1 MLMSPIIIVVES
13 SRWRRGSNRAVVL
26 SSAKA
31 VQAAST
37 VNNLAISMKV
47 MTSLLSLRLAILF
60 RSRVGAAEGSIGR
73 ILKGAL
79 NEDIRALPF

>member
-1 MLMSPIIIVVES
+1 M
-13 SRWRRGSNRAVVL
+13 RRGSNRAVELL

-60 RSRVGAAEGSIGR
+60 RRRVGAAEGSKGR

>member
-13 SRWRRGSNRAVVL
+13 SRWRRVGCNRAVVL

-60 RSRVGAAEGSIGR
+60 RRVGAAEGSIGR

>member
-13 SRWRRGSNRAVVL
+13 SRWRRVGSNRAVVL

-60 RSRVGAAEGSIGR
+60 RRVGAAEGSIGR

>member
-60 RSRVGAAEGSIGR
+60 RRVGAAEGSIGR

>member
-47 MTSLLSLRLAILF
+47 GDLCGEFIGQNIASPVS
-60 RSRVGAAEGSIGR
+60 AAM
-73 ILKGAL
+73 KGAL
-79 NEDIRALPF
+79 NEDILYCHSDTPEKR